1 MQPAISVRQLTK
13 IYSSGTT
20 QLRAL
25 DAVDMDVQPGELVL
39 LMGPSGSGKT
49 TLLSI
54 MGCILRASSGSL
66 RILGQEVSHLNEK
79 QLPRI
84 RLAQI
89 GFVFQGFNLFPA
101 LTAGENVELALN
113 LKGMHGSDAR
123 NIAAALLD
131 QVGLGDKYGSL
142 PANLSGGQK
151 QRIAIARALAGE
163 PNIILADEPTGSL
176 DSQSGRMV
184 MELMRRLARERK
196 RTVVL
201 VTHDNRILDYADRV
215 IHIEDGRINQGGHY
229 ETNHSLLQP
238 GDHSDWS
245 RGNSFLQEIG
255 TSNHAGFQHV
265 L

>member
-25 DAVDMDVQPGELVL
+25 NAVDMDVQPGELVL

-54 MGCILRASSGSL
+54 VGCILRASSGSI

-84 RLAQI
+84 RLAHI

-113 LKGMHGSDAR
+113 LKGVYGSDAR
-123 NIAAALLD
+123 RAAAALLD
-131 QVGLGDKYGSL
+131 QVGLGDKYSSW

-184 MELMRRLARERK
+184 MELMRRLARERN

-215 IHIEDGRINQGGHY
+215 IQIEDGKIGQGGHY
-229 ETNHSLLQP
+229 ETNHTLPKPVDIPAWSGGYSSYEPAGASHAANTSSL
-238 GDHSDWS
+238 
-245 RGNSFLQEIG
+245 
-255 TSNHAGFQHV
+255 
-265 L
+265 

>member
-1 MQPAISVRQLTK
+1 MQPAITVRQLTK
-13 IYSSGTT
+13 IYSSGST

-25 DAVDMDVQPGELVL
+25 DEVEMDVQPGELVL

-54 MGCILRASSGSL
+54 MGCILRASSGSV

-79 QLPRI
+79 ELPRI
-84 RLAQI
+84 RLAHI

-113 LKGMHGSDAR
+113 LKGVHGGAAR
-123 NIAAALLD
+123 RVAGALLD

-142 PANLSGGQK
+142 PADLSGGQK
-151 QRIAIARALAGE
+151 QRVAIARALAGE
-163 PNIILADEPTGSL
+163 PKIILADEPTGSL

-184 MELMRRLARERK
+184 MELMSRLARERN
-196 RTVVL
+196 RAVVI

-215 IHIEDGRINQGGHY
+215 IHIEDGKINEGGHH

-238 GDHSDWS
+238 VYFPAWSGGDSP
-245 RGNSFLQEIG
+245 LQKIG
-255 TSNHAGFQHV
+255 ASNAAGIGR
-265 L
+265 